1 MLAQVSDDFTVRSR
15 QRRPRRDLAAVLLL
29 GGAGVGLVFLAARQG
44 WAQVHIAAPKP
55 LPPTVVTETG
65 QDLAPAAD
73 ALAVAALASLAAVL
87 ATRRML
93 RRITGVLLAGFGAGI
108 AAAVGTGISTAHVL
122 ATASGGGGSGSADSA
137 ATGSAAAGSVTAGA
151 ATGSASGA
159 VPVTGLP
166 GHVVWASFPWHGL
179 ALAGAAAVLAAGV
192 LVVWRAGRL
201 PVMSSRFDRPGGTG
215 RPGGPDARRGAGRG
229 VRRAA
234 SRQGGGR
241 PAGEAGRRGDHLGI
255 AQPGRRPDRWLTR
268 TADQGRAAASGG
280 GAGLRG
286 PPVAGR
292 AGLRRTSFQQDQ
304 SVVRAAHHGGLTWA
318 EGAS

>member
-215 RPGGPDARRGAGRG
+215 RPAARTPAGAPAGASAGPPAARGAAGPR
-229 VRRAA
+229 
-234 SRQGGGR
+234 GR
-241 PAGEAGRRGDHLGI
+241 PGDAATIWESLSRGDD
-255 AQPGRRPDRWLTR
+255 P
-268 TADQGRAAASGG
+268 TAG
-280 GAGLRG
+280 
-286 PPVAGR
+286 
-292 AGLRRTSFQQDQ
+292 
-304 SVVRAAHHGGLTWA
+304 
-318 EGAS
+318 